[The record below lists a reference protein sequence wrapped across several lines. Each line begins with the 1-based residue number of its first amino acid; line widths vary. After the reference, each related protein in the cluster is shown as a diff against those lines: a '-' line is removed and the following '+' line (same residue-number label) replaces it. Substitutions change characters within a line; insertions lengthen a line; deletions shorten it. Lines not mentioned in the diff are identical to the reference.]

1 LAGVSNIAAQAGVA
15 YPRLSMET
23 VLKEDPEVL
32 IFPVGAVETV
42 PKSEQ
47 QQWLR
52 WNSLSAVKLQRIHE
66 ISSNL
71 LNRPGPRIAEG
82 LAQLANAIHPEAF
95 GTGEQTRR
103 P

>member
-1 LAGVSNIAAQAGVA
+1 
-15 YPRLSMET
+15 MET

-52 WNSLSAVKLQRIHE
+52 WESLSAVKLQRIHE
-66 ISSNL
+66 VSSNL
-71 LNRPGPRIAEG
+71 LNRPGPRIVDG
-82 LAQLANAIHPEAF
+82 LEQLAKVIHPDVF
-95 GTGEQTRR
+95 GSGEGGLH